1 MNKITLHPYV
11 STTLVFVS
19 LCLFAQNFYFIYFLY
34 EFTKQN
40 EMVAQDPQFMAEL
53 VRSGLTSLLYLG
65 ISVYFALSIA
75 QKKPILIIEGHNT
88 SPKPES
94 AKPEK
99 SEKLEE
105 NLNEKLAEK
114 IEKKNSSTK

>member
-1 MNKITLHPYV
+1 
-11 STTLVFVS
+11 
-19 LCLFAQNFYFIYFLY
+19 
-34 EFTKQN
+34 
-40 EMVAQDPQFMAEL
+40 MVAQDPQFMAEL

-88 SPKPES
+88 ASKPES
-94 AKPEK
+94 SKPEK

-105 NLNEKLAEK
+105 KLTEKLAEK